1 MLYETILKLTQ
12 LKPVK
17 WYNFVT
23 KYKNYM
29 LLYHTLSDLRTLLT
43 ISANDKELCNKL
55 IDFLLGADALKE
67 LVNPAGYGINIYK
80 ADETI
85 TSYLCS
91 TACFHVNIIGTGLTT
106 LNLFIDQQDKRI
118 EIKYSVERII
128 ENTYKDV
135 FVISN
140 DSAIPEQSLTA
151 VRKFVI
157 SEIQFIIEGYIRGIT
172 KTLYDQYT

>member
-67 LVNPAGYGINIYK
+67 LVNPAGYGK
-80 ADETI
+80 I
-85 TSYLCS
+85 T
-91 TACFHVNIIGTGLTT
+91 
-106 LNLFIDQQDKRI
+106 
-118 EIKYSVERII
+118 
-128 ENTYKDV
+128 
-135 FVISN
+135 
-140 DSAIPEQSLTA
+140 
-151 VRKFVI
+151 
-157 SEIQFIIEGYIRGIT
+157 
-172 KTLYDQYT
+172 